1 MVPCIKVS
9 MVLDYPYVF
18 IVTGD
23 IVGSDVGGSLATMP
37 FQVLENLLEATPLTT
52 DDGLL
57 LRRMCLESGALH
69 LILACLAAL
78 SHQDTPEVVSSL
90 YHPVRFLLYDFIK
103 YIFKN

>member
-1 MVPCIKVS
+1 MYNEN
-9 MVLDYPYVF
+9 VLF
-18 IVTGD
+18 SFAGD
-23 IVGSDVGGSLATMP
+23 IVGSGVGGSLATMP
-37 FQVLENLLEATPLTT
+37 FQVLESLLEATPLTT

-90 YHPVRFLLYDFIK
+90 YHQVSGIPVVNNYCILSFVK
-103 YIFKN
+103 